1 MSERLPE
8 NVKKLTLLHEA
19 FGDEVVLDDQGT
31 ESEAYRILA
40 EFEVKGRAYAVLQSD
55 RMKREEELSLFYILQ
70 DEQGELQL
78 ESVMDDEEW
87 EDILELYDE
96 MTVSFNEA

>member
-1 MSERLPE
+1 MTTLKPDQIKRLG
-8 NVKKLTLLHEA
+8 LLKEA
-19 FGDEVVLDDQGT
+19 FGEEVVLDDTGND
-31 ESEAYRILA
+31 SEAYRILA
-40 EFEVKGRAYAVLQSD
+40 EFEVEGRAYAVLQTE
-55 RMKREEELSLFYILQ
+55 RMKKDEELALFYIVQ

-96 MTVSFNEA
+96 MTVTFE

>member
-1 MSERLPE
+1 MTAINPDQIKRLS
-8 NVKKLTLLHEA
+8 LLKEA
-19 FGDEVVLDDQGT
+19 FGDEVVLDDRGSD
-31 ESEAYRILA
+31 SEAYRILA
-40 EFEVKGRAYAVLQSD
+40 EFEVKGRAYAVLQTE
-55 RMKREEELSLFYILQ
+55 RMKKDEDLALFYIIQ

-96 MTVSFNEA
+96 MTVSFE